1 MALYHP
7 SHSLCLVQAQPMKM
21 MVSSKYIGF
30 VVFLWYFFFL
40 IWVLCCERSGDIDS
54 KWRKWRKLCDIAWW
68 KLLWRNSK
76 SQVSLWSSLWLTWLL
91 DPQALNTT
99 NSTKIPSLYKTQRCV
114 IFICRNLYNYY
125 IIHVQVFKIVVVP
138 CVILFLHPIY
148 VIFIY
153 TNLYNYYIIHVK
165 VL

>member
-1 MALYHP
+1 MRCWSRFVSSNEKHLHLLNNILAIVWDRLILWRRKWRSGTNMALYHP

-99 NSTKIPSLYKTQRCV
+99 NSTKIPSLYKTQR
-114 IFICRNLYNYY
+114 
-125 IIHVQVFKIVVVP
+125 
-138 CVILFLHPIY
+138 
-148 VIFIY
+148 
-153 TNLYNYYIIHVK
+153 
-165 VL
+165 